1 MKPNK
6 SSGLWAVADGGIP
19 IPAAVLADS
28 HCHLDAAEFDSDRDR
43 VMDRARRAGIGLI
56 VVPAVARAN
65 FAAVA
70 SVCRDYPECRPA
82 FGIHPMYVD
91 RARDEDLTVLRR
103 ILQEEP
109 AVAVG
114 EIGLDFFITP
124 RDEAR
129 QRYFFEAQLA
139 IAAELDLP
147 VLLHV
152 RRAVDP
158 ILGMLRRYRVRSGI
172 AHAFNGSLQQA
183 EALIALGFKL
193 GFGGT
198 LTDPR
203 AMRIRRLAAALPVTS
218 LVLETDAPDLPP
230 QWLDHGRNE
239 PAELARIAGVLA
251 ELRGCGPEAIAMTT
265 RANLDALLVARRPA
279 AESAT

>member
-1 MKPNK
+1 
-6 SSGLWAVADGGIP
+6 
-19 IPAAVLADS
+19 
-28 HCHLDAAEFDSDRDR
+28 
-43 VMDRARRAGIGLI
+43 MDRARRAGIGLI
-56 VVPAVARAN
+56 VVPAVVRAN

-91 RARDEDLTVLRR
+91 RARDEDLDVLRR
-103 ILQEEP
+103 MLREEP

-114 EIGLDFFITP
+114 EIGLDFFIAP

-158 ILGMLRRYRVRSGI
+158 ILGLLRRYRVRGGI
-172 AHAFNGSLQQA
+172 AHAFNGSRQQA
-183 EALIALGFKL
+183 EALIAMGFKL

-198 LTDPR
+198 LTYPR
-203 AMRIRRLAAALPVTS
+203 ATRIRRLAATLPASS
-218 LVLETDAPDLPP
+218 LVLETDAPDLAP
-230 QWLDHGRNE
+230 QWLGNGRNE
-239 PAELARIAGVLA
+239 PAELARIAGALA
-251 ELRGCGPEAIAMTT
+251 ELRGCDPRAIAMAT
-265 RANLDALLVARRPA
+265 RANFDMLLMERRPA
-279 AESAT
+279 IESAT